1 MSQPHYTP
9 QAVHRGFCLP
19 AEQANDA
26 LLVRGTTWGPRHKT
40 AVLHITQKRSRV
52 LSGTRRSLSILFL
65 DHSCPDG
72 YLSLQRGN
80 KVLFTFS

>member
-26 LLVRGTTWGPRHKT
+26 LLVRGQHGDQDTKQQSYTSR
-40 AVLHITQKRSRV
+40 QKRSRV

-72 YLSLQRGN
+72 
-80 KVLFTFS
+80 